1 MSAIDNI
8 LPSVRAL
15 GAYTLNATVARVKL
29 NQNESPWDVSDAFK
43 DAVLARV
50 RAHDWNRYPDF
61 HPADVLQGLGELHGL
76 RGENVLIGNGS
87 NELIQAIF
95 GAIVG
100 AGTKVAIPVPT
111 FSLYAMMVAAN
122 QGELI
127 TVPLTADLSYDLD
140 AWRALARAGD
150 AHLLIC
156 SPNNP
161 TGSVVTQEFIAELA
175 QTTSKL
181 VIVDEAYVH
190 FGEHD
195 LSGLVQ
201 RFPNVIVLRTFSKA
215 SGLASVRFG
224 YALAAAELIPE
235 LNKVKLPYNV
245 GIFGLEVARMAIEDP
260 TVLDA
265 AATPLNAERARLE
278 EAFAALPFDLV
289 LRGMANF
296 VVVKTSRS
304 QELFDSLFAK
314 GILIRNIGGY
324 PMLENCLRV
333 SVGTP
338 EENDELIAALRAFFQ

>member
-1 MSAIDNI
+1 MSVIENI
-8 LPSVRAL
+8 IPSVRAL

-29 NQNESPWDVSDAFK
+29 NQNESPWDVSEEFK
-43 DAVLARV
+43 ARV
-50 RAHDWNRYPDF
+50 LQRVQTHDWNRYPDF

-76 RGENVLIGNGS
+76 SGENVLIGNGS

-95 GAIVG
+95 AGTVG

-111 FSLYAMMVAAN
+111 FTLYAMMVAAN

-127 TVPLTADLSYDLD
+127 QVMLKDDLSYDLE
-140 AWRALARAGD
+140 AWRALAKEGE
-150 AHLLIC
+150 AHLLLC

-161 TGSVVTQEFIAELA
+161 TGSTVAKAFIEELA

-190 FGEHD
+190 FGEED
-195 LSGLVQ
+195 LSPLVQ
-201 RFPNVIVLRTFSKA
+201 KYPNVIVLRTFSKA

-224 YALAAAELIPE
+224 YALAAKELVPE

-245 GIFGLEVARMAIEDP
+245 GVFGLEVARMAIEEP
-260 TVLDA
+260 TVFDSSA
-265 AATPLNAERARLE
+265 APLNAERQRLE
-278 EAFAALPFDLV
+278 EAFAALPFELV

-296 VVVKTSRS
+296 VVVRTPRAK
-304 QELFDSLFAK
+304 ELFDTLFEQ
-314 GILIRNIGGY
+314 GILIRNIGAY
-324 PMLENCLRV
+324 PMLENCLRI

-338 EENDELIAALRAFFQ
+338 EENDELIAALQNFFG